1 MSLKLPPKEKSFEL
15 TPADT
20 HLAVCYRLIDL
31 GTQQSEW
38 NGKVLRQH
46 KIMLSWEL
54 PNALMTEGE
63 NTGKPFT
70 FHQRYTYSSSDMS
83 NLRQDLEAWRGIPF
97 TDADFQKFDLGVL
110 LSKGC
115 LIGIV
120 HESKNGKTYANKSS
134 IMKLPKGMTVPPL
147 VNEPIN
153 FDLSEFDQGVYDKL
167 SEGLQAIIAK
177 SPEYQQLKGATEEEE
192 ISRDEEVTGHLA
204 ATPNYNIDEIPF

>member
-1 MSLKLPPKEKSFEL
+1 MSLKLPPKEKEFEM

-38 NGKVLRQH
+38 SGKIMRQH

-54 PNALMTEGE
+54 PNALMNEGE
-63 NTGKPFT
+63 NAGKPFS

-83 NLRQDLEAWRGIPF
+83 NLRQDLEAWRGVPF
-97 TDADFQKFDLGVL
+97 SDADFEKFDLGNL
-110 LSKGC
+110 LDKGC

-147 VNEPIN
+147 VNKTVN
-153 FDLSEFDQGVYDKL
+153 FDLGEFDQTVYDSL
-167 SEGLQAIIAK
+167 SDGIKAIIAK
-177 SPEYQQLKGATEEEE
+177 SPEYQTLKGATQAEGH
-192 ISRDEEVTGHLA
+192 SDEETVTGHLA
-204 ATPNYNIDEIPF
+204 ESVPYNLEEIPF